1 MGDPLDDGTAGDERG
16 SGLPRETVDDVL
28 ARLPRELAGS
38 RAKVE
43 RARKHLD
50 ELHVAIEAI
59 DPTQFY
65 RMVRD
70 DDADAGVSTW
80 RFRILRELPDVWG
93 VVIGEFG
100 YQLRSSLDL
109 AVHQLAV
116 ADSGAPGRKT
126 AFPIFSDAQNY
137 AGQRPTYLEGVH
149 EAHWA
154 IFDTLQPYLRGN
166 APFADLAWLTNT
178 DQHQLLHPSFVMVGE
193 QDLEFEIHAASPP
206 FEEVTFGAPGQLLHD
221 GAQMVYARSL
231 GGLPRMNVKTR
242 VTLDV
247 AFGERGLQ
255 WGHIDTIGGRAVEA
269 LDDIGRLFKA

>member
-80 RFRILRELPDVWG
+80 RFKILRELPDVWG
-93 VVIGEFG
+93 VIIGEFG
-100 YQLRSSLDL
+100 YKLRSSLDL

-137 AGQRPTYLEGVH
+137 GGPTADVPRGRPRGASGNLRHPAAH
-149 EAHWA
+149 ERYGRMH
-154 IFDTLQPYLRGN
+154 
-166 APFADLAWLTNT
+166 
-178 DQHQLLHPSFVMVGE
+178 
-193 QDLEFEIHAASPP
+193 
-206 FEEVTFGAPGQLLHD
+206 
-221 GAQMVYARSL
+221 
-231 GGLPRMNVKTR
+231 GLPDRAAHR
-242 VTLDV
+242 
-247 AFGERGLQ
+247 RPSR
-255 WGHIDTIGGRAVEA
+255 GGR
-269 LDDIGRLFKA
+269 